1 MSSNQSAQAPT
12 SADEWY
18 YRLDGREHGPF
29 SKVALQE
36 LVGSSGE
43 TAVTIDVRQGTG
55 GDWKPFA
62 VVFGTP
68 VAPSSRSEVRH
79 ESPAVLPEL
88 PPPTS
93 NASPRSKGRFAD
105 ALRSNRDLVV
115 IIGVWILANAAVLG
129 WWSQE
134 YRTERKY
141 RAVLRGFETDVKA
154 LQDRDAS
161 PAEWSELRQR
171 VKQTLAPMVAD
182 LKRSA
187 SASEPV
193 RQHLLWAARDQFPK
207 LVGPE
212 TAERKTTRRLYE
224 KQMQLVDAELAE

>member
-43 TAVTIDVRQGTG
+43 TAANIDVRHGTG

-62 VVFGTP
+62 AVFETP
-68 VAPSSRSEVRH
+68 VASSSRSEVRH
-79 ESPAVLPEL
+79 ESPAVRPALSLPI
-88 PPPTS
+88 S
-93 NASPRSKGRFAD
+93 NASPRSKGRFVD

-115 IIGVWILANAAVLG
+115 IIGVWILANAVVLG

-134 YRTERKY
+134 YRTEREY
-141 RAVLRGFETDVKA
+141 RAILRGFESEVKA

-161 PAEWSELRQR
+161 PADWAELRER

-182 LKRSA
+182 LKKTA

-193 RQHLLWAARDQFPK
+193 RQHLLWASRDQFPK
-207 LVGPE
+207 LLGPE
-212 TAERKTTRRLYE
+212 TPERKTTWRLYE
-224 KQMQLVDAELAE
+224 KQMQLVDAELAQ